1 MLPQFRKL
9 RLLLHVRDQAEVD
22 LRFRDRGVHGLRA
35 LLDVPT
41 HEAANRASGG
51 IDQAPEQLEIAP
63 AADEFGDAP
72 ELFEGL
78 RLEGARA
85 QVPQLAGA
93 RAPRVRVPAGDLDS
107 TLRVAQRHERVDQS
121 PRRVR
126 RDCRVRGVLVH
137 LRGAAGHLDVEDAFA
152 SELDLRRALVEVI
165 AAVDRRALRAQDLLV
180 RVHEGGEMRAPDLF
194 LPLDDELQI
203 DGRPPFDGLP
213 RLDREEL
220 HDQVAFR
227 VRAAA
232 TPEFA
237 VLDRGIERVSLP
249 FVQRVDRLDVVMLVH
264 QQRRLPFVDDHL
276 AEDDVRAALRRD
288 LTGLEAV
295 LGEEPS
301 HEGGRLRLRTL
312 VGRDR
317 RESDVFLEDFEGL
330 LRISLDAG
338 QDIRQGY
345 APHPRRVSRRPIRTR
360 RVASAATQRT
370 KGISPRTVVGSPG
383 VTMEF
388 LKGVHV
394 IETYATTTLLVDD
407 RLVLVD
413 TSADADAGKV
423 LDYLSRIKVKP
434 KDLSTIFI
442 THTHPDHVGGLAAI
456 KHSSPAKVASSRVEA
471 EFIARKRV
479 YDGPPGIQR
488 HPGTVVDVP
497 PADGQVHDGLRM
509 IFTPGHTRGSMSLL
523 DESRS
528 FCIAGDAAN
537 NESGLRPT
545 PDQSHVDPTQHRESI
560 KKLAKSHFENVVMG
574 HGTPIKGG
582 ASAKIAELA
591 KRL

>member
-1 MLPQFRKL
+1 MV
-9 RLLLHVRDQAEVD
+9 VRAVVRNAGAGNRWHADD
-22 LRFRDRGVHGLRA
+22 LVEEPMG
-35 LLDVPT
+35 
-41 HEAANRASGG
+41 
-51 IDQAPEQLEIAP
+51 
-63 AADEFGDAP
+63 GDAP

-93 RAPRVRVPAGDLDS
+93 RAPCVGVPAGDLDS
-107 TLRVAQRHERVDQS
+107 TLRVAHRHERVDQS
-121 PRRVR
+121 PHRVRRDRRVR
-126 RDCRVRGVLVH
+126 RMLVH
-137 LRGAAGHLDVEDAFA
+137 FRGAAGHLDVEDAFA

-165 AAVDRRALRAQDLLV
+165 AALDRRALRAQDLLV

-194 LPLDDELQI
+194 LPLDDELQV
-203 DGRPPFDGLP
+203 DRGPPFDGLP

-220 HDQVAFR
+220 HNQVAFR

-232 TPEFA
+232 TPELA
-237 VLDRGIERVSLP
+237 ILDRGIEWIPLP
-249 FVQRVDRLDVVMLVH
+249 FVQRVDGLDVVMLVH
-264 QQRRLPFVDDHL
+264 QQRRLPLVDDHL

-288 LTGLEAV
+288 LAGLEAV

-312 VGRDR
+312 VGRNR
-317 RESDVFLEDFEGL
+317 RESDVFLEDFEGF
-330 LRISLDAG
+330 LRVGLDAG
-338 QDIRQGY
+338 QDIREGY
-345 APHPRRVSRRPIRTR
+345 APHPRRVSRPPIRTR
-360 RVASAATQRT
+360 RVASRCNPQRT
-370 KGISPRTVVGSPG
+370 KGIRPRTVVGSQG
-383 VTMEF
+383 GTMEF
-388 LKGVHV
+388 LKRVHV

-456 KHSSPAKVASSRVEA
+456 KHGSPAKFASSRVEA

-479 YDGPPGIQR
+479 SDGPPGIQR

-497 PADGQVHDGLRM
+497 LDDGQVHDGVRM

-523 DESRS
+523 DETRS
-528 FCIAGDAAN
+528 FCIAGDAVN
-537 NESGLRPT
+537 NESGLRPM
-545 PDQSHVDPTQHRESI
+545 PDQYNVDPTQHRESI
-560 KKLAKSHFENVVMG
+560 KKLAKFHFENVVMG